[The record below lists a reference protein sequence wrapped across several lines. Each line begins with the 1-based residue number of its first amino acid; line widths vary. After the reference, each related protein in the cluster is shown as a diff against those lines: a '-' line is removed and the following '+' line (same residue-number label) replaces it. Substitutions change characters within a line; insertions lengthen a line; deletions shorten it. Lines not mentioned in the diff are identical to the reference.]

1 MSKKKSKKDDYRDVI
16 KNQVLEAFISN
27 SNRTMNYKQVS
38 KLLAISDK
46 KTREIVNRAIDNLV
60 DNGSLLVLNRGKYK
74 INPVLLKAASSA
86 QTLEGIVDMKQ
97 TGKAYVILD
106 SEMEDVF
113 IAASNTERA
122 LDGDRVKIVLFPRR
136 KSRKTEG
143 RIVEVVQRA
152 RTQFVGR
159 VQKGTRISYFIADN
173 VQMPMDIMVPN
184 DLLKNARNGEKVI
197 VKLTDWPE
205 YAKNPIGEVI
215 EVLGMPGNNEVEM
228 KSILAGI
235 DYPLS
240 FPDEVLE
247 SIKNIPEKI
256 PQEEIK
262 KRKDFRDILTITI
275 DPQDAKDFDDAIS
288 FKELGNKTYE
298 VGIHIADVS
307 HYVTE
312 GSLIDEEAYA
322 RATSVYLVDR
332 TVPMLP
338 EKISNGL
345 CSLRP
350 NEDKLCFSA
359 VFKLDESAKIID
371 EWFGRTVVRSDRRY
385 DYDEVQEII
394 EGGEGDNKEMILKLD
409 SLAKKLREERMKRGS
424 INFESVEVKFLLDEN
439 AKPVDVYVVENKDS
453 NRLIE
458 DFMLLA
464 NRRVANLFSAQN
476 NGGKEK
482 ISVYR
487 IHDEPNQ
494 EKLAQFSAFV
504 TKLGYGIKTGSR
516 NILVKSFNKL
526 FEDTKGKGEQ
536 NMIETIAIRTMSKAQ
551 YSTDNIGH
559 YGLGF
564 SHYTHFTAPI
574 RRYPDLMT
582 HRLLQLYLDKAEW
595 KNKEDLENK
604 CKHSSIMEIKA
615 AEAERS
621 SVKYKQAEYLADKIG
636 HQFDGIISGVSK
648 WGLFVEIQENKCE
661 GMVSVKRML
670 DDFYQLDE
678 DNYQMVGMRHGKVYR
693 LGDRVK
699 IKVRNVDLFRKQMD
713 FDLVIEKW

>member
-1 MSKKKSKKDDYRDVI
+1 MSKKRSKKDDYRDVI
-16 KNQVLEAFISN
+16 EKQVLEAFISN

-38 KLLAISDK
+38 KLLAINDK
-46 KTREIVNRAIDNLV
+46 ETRTVVNWAIDNLA
-60 DNGSLLVLNRGKYK
+60 DKGSLLVLNRGKYK

-106 SEMEDVF
+106 NEMEDVF

-143 RIVEVVQRA
+143 RIVEVVHRA

-159 VQKGTRISYFIADN
+159 IQKGTRISYFIADN
-173 VQMPMDIMVPN
+173 IQMPMDIMVPN
-184 DLLKNARNGEKVI
+184 ELLKNARNGEKVI

-205 YAKNPIGEVI
+205 YAKNPIGEVV

-240 FPDEVLE
+240 FPDEVLD

-256 PQEEIK
+256 SQEEIK

-288 FKELGNKTYE
+288 FKELENKTYE

-312 GSLIDEEAYA
+312 GSLIDEEAYS

-359 VFKLDESAKIID
+359 VFKLNENAKILD

-394 EGGEGDNKEMILKLD
+394 EGGEGDNKEMILMLD

-464 NRRVANLFSAQN
+464 NRRVANLFSAKN

-516 NILVKSFNKL
+516 NVLVKSFNKL

-582 HRLLQLYLDKAEW
+582 HRLLQLYLDKADW

>member
-1 MSKKKSKKDDYRDVI
+1 M
-16 KNQVLEAFISN
+16 
-27 SNRTMNYKQVS
+27 
-38 KLLAISDK
+38 
-46 KTREIVNRAIDNLV
+46 
-60 DNGSLLVLNRGKYK
+60 
-74 INPVLLKAASSA
+74 
-86 QTLEGIVDMKQ
+86 
-97 TGKAYVILD
+97 
-106 SEMEDVF
+106 
-113 IAASNTERA
+113 
-122 LDGDRVKIVLFPRR
+122 
-136 KSRKTEG
+136 
-143 RIVEVVQRA
+143 
-152 RTQFVGR
+152 
-159 VQKGTRISYFIADN
+159 
-173 VQMPMDIMVPN
+173 
-184 DLLKNARNGEKVI
+184 
-197 VKLTDWPE
+197 
-205 YAKNPIGEVI
+205 
-215 EVLGMPGNNEVEM
+215 
-228 KSILAGI
+228 
-235 DYPLS
+235 
-240 FPDEVLE
+240 
-247 SIKNIPEKI
+247 
-256 PQEEIK
+256 
-262 KRKDFRDILTITI
+262 
-275 DPQDAKDFDDAIS
+275 
-288 FKELGNKTYE
+288 
-298 VGIHIADVS
+298 
-307 HYVTE
+307 
-312 GSLIDEEAYA
+312 
-322 RATSVYLVDR
+322 
-332 TVPMLP
+332 
-338 EKISNGL
+338 
-345 CSLRP
+345 
-350 NEDKLCFSA
+350 
-359 VFKLDESAKIID
+359 
-371 EWFGRTVVRSDRRY
+371 
-385 DYDEVQEII
+385 
-394 EGGEGDNKEMILKLD
+394 LD

-424 INFESVEVKFLLDEN
+424 INFESVEVNFLLDEN

>member
-205 YAKNPIGEVI
+205 YAKNPIGEVV

-359 VFKLDESAKIID
+359 VFKLNENAKILD

-394 EGGEGDNKEMILKLD
+394 EGGEGDNKEMILMLD

>member
-1 MSKKKSKKDDYRDVI
+1 MSKKRSKKDDYRDVI
-16 KNQVLEAFISN
+16 EKQVLEAFISN

-38 KLLAISDK
+38 KLLAINDK
-46 KTREIVNRAIDNLV
+46 ETRTVVNWAIDNLA

-159 VQKGTRISYFIADN
+159 IQKGTRISYFIADN
-173 VQMPMDIMVPN
+173 IQMPMDIMVPN

-205 YAKNPIGEVI
+205 YAKNPIGEVV

-240 FPDEVLE
+240 FPDEVLD

-256 PQEEIK
+256 SQEEIK

-288 FKELGNKTYE
+288 FKELENKTYE

-312 GSLIDEEAYA
+312 GSLIDEEAYS

-359 VFKLDESAKIID
+359 VFKLNENAKILD

-394 EGGEGDNKEMILKLD
+394 EGGEGDNKEMILMLD

-464 NRRVANLFSAQN
+464 NRRVANLFSAKN

-516 NILVKSFNKL
+516 NVLVKSFNKL

>member
-97 TGKAYVILD
+97 TGKAYVMLD